1 MHLLSRAPPEKG
13 TCHRARAAS
22 PILAT
27 SRRSCASLRVMEAGK
42 LRAVGGDAESAMG
55 AAVSE
60 SSARLERG
68 ELTIDEYLDVLVS
81 NSVAQ
86 VQGKLSTDRIAWLR
100 GMLRDQLT
108 SDPVLR
114 ERVRQATGREPQA
127 R

>member
-1 MHLLSRAPPEKG
+1 
-13 TCHRARAAS
+13 
-22 PILAT
+22 
-27 SRRSCASLRVMEAGK
+27 
-42 LRAVGGDAESAMG
+42 MG
-55 AAVSE
+55 ATVSE
-60 SSARLERG
+60 SSARFERG

-86 VQGKLSTDRIAWLR
+86 VQGKLSTDRIEWLR
-100 GMLRDQLT
+100 GMLREQLT

>member
-1 MHLLSRAPPEKG
+1 
-13 TCHRARAAS
+13 
-22 PILAT
+22 
-27 SRRSCASLRVMEAGK
+27 MEAGK